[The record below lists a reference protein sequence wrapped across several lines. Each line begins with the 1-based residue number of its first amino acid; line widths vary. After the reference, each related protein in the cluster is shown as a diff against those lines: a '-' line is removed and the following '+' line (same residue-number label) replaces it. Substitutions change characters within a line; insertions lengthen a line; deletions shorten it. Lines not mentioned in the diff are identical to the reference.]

1 MQWATTLRRWLAS
14 WRALQRVSRRAACQP
29 MNRTVIAGL
38 QRVVQS
44 MVTGCLAILALLLLL
59 LSVLWRDRVSVD
71 DTGLPFAPRITQ
83 AAEVTVTWFG
93 VSTLLFDDGE
103 TQLLIDG
110 FISRPGLVDILLSRP
125 VSSDA
130 ATINHFL
137 NEYEVNRLAAII
149 PVHSHYDHAMDIG
162 AIANRTSAS
171 VLGSKSTAW
180 IARGAQLP
188 PEQIITVTDDSYY
201 QFGNFTVQF
210 ILSRHA
216 PIGWNGGI
224 PLPGPIANPVELPAP
239 VTEFA
244 EGSSYSVVISHPGGT
259 ALVQGS
265 AGFLPGRL
273 QQLQVDTVFLGT
285 GMLESLG
292 RQYIQQYW
300 TETVTATG
308 ATTVIPVHF
317 DDFTRK
323 FGEVQLLPKI
333 LDDFSVTTRIL
344 TELRRTWDSDTEIY
358 LPVFGEPVNLVQDT
372 LSES

>member
-1 MQWATTLRRWLAS
+1 
-14 WRALQRVSRRAACQP
+14 

-38 QRVVQS
+38 QRVIQS
-44 MVTGCLAILALLLLL
+44 IVTGCVAILALLLLL
-59 LSVLWRDRVSVD
+59 LSVVWRDRVALD
-71 DTGLPFAPRITQ
+71 DTGLPYAPKITH
-83 AAEVTVTWFG
+83 ATEVTVTWFG

-103 TQLLIDG
+103 TQLLVDG
-110 FISRPGLVDILLSRP
+110 FISRPGLVDILLRRP

-130 ATINHFL
+130 ATINRFL
-137 NEYEVNRLAAII
+137 NEYEVSRLAAII

-162 AIANRTSAS
+162 AIASRTSAS

-188 PEQIITVTDDSYY
+188 PEQIITVTDDSEY

-210 ILSRHA
+210 ILSTHA

-224 PLPGPIANPVELPAP
+224 PLPGPIENPVELPAT
-239 VTEFA
+239 VAEFA
-244 EGSSYSVVISHPGGT
+244 EGGSYSIVISHPSGS

-358 LPVFGEPVNLVQDT
+358 LPVFGEPVKLVPDAQ
-372 LSES
+372 SES